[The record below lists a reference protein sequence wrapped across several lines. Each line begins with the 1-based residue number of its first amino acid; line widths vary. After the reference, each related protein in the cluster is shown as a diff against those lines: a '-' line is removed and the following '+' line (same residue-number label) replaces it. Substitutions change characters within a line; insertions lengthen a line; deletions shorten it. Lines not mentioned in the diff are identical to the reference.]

1 MHWLTLGLTDRFR
14 VTEIRILMTC
24 KTEGSLVTS
33 FPGPLHLTF
42 HSKVEDGEGAWGY
55 DSWYCLITSTSSL
68 SSHLLSPPVF
78 SLLPSSLSSHLLSL
92 FPSSLSPPVF
102 SLLPSSLYSHLL
114 SPLLFS
120 LLPLQVAADLPVLQ
134 QVGSYCHP
142 TRGQSV
148 THHYAPSQVHWS
160 SPGHVLPRQ
169 EAAVYPTVHQVKSNK
184 LNRHTQAW
192 VPVYPSCAAQHG
204 YSAAG
209 SVFSGNVNNSFG
221 SDRCY
226 SLFSEQQSPF
236 GVSLLPSPRPP
247 EGHSSATVV
256 ASGAEPS
263 SKFDEWPTF

>member
-1 MHWLTLGLTDRFR
+1 MERVGCLGLRF
-14 VTEIRILMTC
+14 
-24 KTEGSLVTS
+24 LV
-33 FPGPLHLTF
+33 
-42 HSKVEDGEGAWGY
+42 
-55 DSWYCLITSTSSL
+55 L
-68 SSHLLSPPVF
+68 SNHQHKF
-78 SLLPSSLSSHLLSL
+78 SLLPS
-92 FPSSLSPPVF
+92 
-102 SLLPSSLYSHLL
+102 
-114 SPLLFS
+114 
-120 LLPLQVAADLPVLQ
+120 QVAADLPVLQ
-134 QVGSYCHP
+134 QVGPYCHP

-160 SPGHVLPRQ
+160 SPGHVLPHQ

-184 LNRHTQAW
+184 LDRHTQAW
-192 VPVYPSCAAQHG
+192 VPVYPSYAAKHG

-256 ASGAEPS
+256 ASSAEPS
-263 SKFDEWPTF
+263 SKFDEWPTFWLGRRTINL